1 MPAGVLFASP
11 VLVSHLN
18 VLDNIR
24 LPWVVD
30 GERLDQAY
38 LDILVDTLE
47 LRDVLLSYP
56 ADLSEELQFRVAGVR
71 ALAGRP
77 STVRVYP
84 RTQASQCL
92 DDLVFL
98 AGALGQEVELVD
110 AGGAGS
116 SEGDGSLKP
125 AVALLPESLDD
136 IAPARK
142 LSASQVRLV
151 DQAQQI
157 LDLLPG
163 PVIEAG
169 ELLHLGSEGTSL
181 HGTKNSAHNQ
191 DLADNS

>member
-98 AGALGQEVELVD
+98 AGALGQEAELVD
-110 AGGAGS
+110 AVAE
-116 SEGDGSLKP
+116 SEGDGSLEP

-136 IAPARK
+136 IAPARE

-163 PVIEAG
+163 PVIETG
-169 ELLHLGSEGTSL
+169 EFLHRGSEGTSL
-181 HGTKNSAHNQ
+181 HGTKNSAHNH

>member
-47 LRDVLLSYP
+47 LRDVLLSFP

-110 AGGAGS
+110 AVTE

-136 IAPARK
+136 IAPARE

-163 PVIEAG
+163 PVIETG
-169 ELLHLGSEGTSL
+169 EFLHRGSEGTSL
-181 HGTKNSAHNQ
+181 HGTKNSAHNH

>member
-110 AGGAGS
+110 AVAG
-116 SEGDGSLKP
+116 SEGDGSLEP

-136 IAPARK
+136 IAPARE

-163 PVIEAG
+163 PVIETG
-169 ELLHLGSEGTSL
+169 EFLHRGSEGTSL
-181 HGTKNSAHNQ
+181 HGTKNSAHNH

>member
-47 LRDVLLSYP
+47 LRDVLLSFP

-110 AGGAGS
+110 AVAE
-116 SEGDGSLKP
+116 SEGDGSLEP

-136 IAPARK
+136 IAPARE

-163 PVIEAG
+163 PVIETG
-169 ELLHLGSEGTSL
+169 EFLHRGSEGTSL
-181 HGTKNSAHNQ
+181 HGTKNSAHNH

>member
-110 AGGAGS
+110 AVAE
-116 SEGDGSLKP
+116 SEGDGSLEP

-163 PVIEAG
+163 PVIETG
-169 ELLHLGSEGTSL
+169 EFLHRGSEGTSL
-181 HGTKNSAHNQ
+181 HGTKNSAHNH

>member
-110 AGGAGS
+110 AAAE
-116 SEGDGSLKP
+116 SEDDLSLEP

-136 IAPARK
+136 IAPARE

-151 DQAQQI
+151 DKAQQI

-163 PVIEAG
+163 PVIETG
-169 ELLHLGSEGTSL
+169 EFLHRGSEGTSL
-181 HGTKNSAHNQ
+181 HGTKNSAHNH

>member
-110 AGGAGS
+110 AVAE

-136 IAPARK
+136 IAPARE

>member
-110 AGGAGS
+110 AAAE
-116 SEGDGSLKP
+116 SEDDLSLEP

-136 IAPARK
+136 IAPARE

-163 PVIEAG
+163 PVIETG
-169 ELLHLGSEGTSL
+169 EFLHRGSEGTSL
-181 HGTKNSAHNQ
+181 HGTKNSAHNH

>member
-110 AGGAGS
+110 AAAE
-116 SEGDGSLKP
+116 SEDDLSLEP
-125 AVALLPESLDD
+125 AVDLLPESLDD
-136 IAPARK
+136 IAPARE

-163 PVIEAG
+163 PVIETG
-169 ELLHLGSEGTSL
+169 EFLHRGSEGTSL
-181 HGTKNSAHNQ
+181 HGTKNSAHNH

>member
-110 AGGAGS
+110 AVAE

>member
-24 LPWVVD
+24 LPWVVG

-110 AGGAGS
+110 AVTE

-136 IAPARK
+136 IAPARE

-163 PVIEAG
+163 PVIETG
-169 ELLHLGSEGTSL
+169 EFLHRGSEGTSL
-181 HGTKNSAHNQ
+181 HGTKNSAHNH
-191 DLADNS
+191 DLADNP

>member
-110 AGGAGS
+110 AVAG
-116 SEGDGSLKP
+116 SEGDGSLEP

-136 IAPARK
+136 IAPARE
-142 LSASQVRLV
+142 LSASQLRLV

-163 PVIEAG
+163 PVIETG
-169 ELLHLGSEGTSL
+169 EFLHRGSEGTSL
-181 HGTKNSAHNQ
+181 HGTKNSAHNH

>member
-110 AGGAGS
+110 AVAE
-116 SEGDGSLKP
+116 SEGDGSLRP

-136 IAPARK
+136 IAPARE

-163 PVIEAG
+163 PVIETG
-169 ELLHLGSEGTSL
+169 EFLHRGSEGTSL
-181 HGTKNSAHNQ
+181 HGTKNSAHNH

>member
-110 AGGAGS
+110 AVAE
-116 SEGDGSLKP
+116 SEGDGSLRP

-136 IAPARK
+136 IAPARE

-163 PVIEAG
+163 PVIETG
-169 ELLHLGSEGTSL
+169 EFLHRGSEGTSL
-181 HGTKNSAHNQ
+181 HGTKNSAHNH
-191 DLADNS
+191 DRADNS

>member
-1 MPAGVLFASP
+1 MPAGVLFSSP

-110 AGGAGS
+110 AAAE
-116 SEGDGSLKP
+116 SEDDPSLEP

-136 IAPARK
+136 IAPARE

-163 PVIEAG
+163 PVIETG
-169 ELLHLGSEGTSL
+169 EFLHRGSEGTSL
-181 HGTKNSAHNQ
+181 HGTKNSAHNH

>member
-1 MPAGVLFASP
+1 MPAGVLFACP

-110 AGGAGS
+110 AAAE
-116 SEGDGSLKP
+116 SEDDPSLEP

-136 IAPARK
+136 IAPARE

-163 PVIEAG
+163 PVIETG
-169 ELLHLGSEGTSL
+169 EFLHRGSEGTSL
-181 HGTKNSAHNQ
+181 HGTKNSAHNH

>member
-110 AGGAGS
+110 AVAE
-116 SEGDGSLKP
+116 SEGDGSLEP

-136 IAPARK
+136 IAPARE

-163 PVIEAG
+163 PGIETG
-169 ELLHLGSEGTSL
+169 EFLHRGSEGTSL
-181 HGTKNSAHNQ
+181 HGTKNSAHNH

>member
-110 AGGAGS
+110 AAAE
-116 SEGDGSLKP
+116 SEDDPSLEP

-136 IAPARK
+136 IAPARE

-163 PVIEAG
+163 PVIETG
-169 ELLHLGSEGTSL
+169 EFLHRGSEGTSL
-181 HGTKNSAHNQ
+181 HGTKNSAHNH

>member
-110 AGGAGS
+110 AVAE
-116 SEGDGSLKP
+116 SEGDGSLEP

-136 IAPARK
+136 IAPARE

-163 PVIEAG
+163 PVIETG
-169 ELLHLGSEGTSL
+169 EFLHRGSEGTSL
-181 HGTKNSAHNQ
+181 HGTKNSAHNH

>member
-47 LRDVLLSYP
+47 LRDVLLSFP

-98 AGALGQEVELVD
+98 AGALGQEVELID
-110 AGGAGS
+110 ALAG
-116 SEGDGSLKP
+116 SEGDGSLEP

-136 IAPARK
+136 IAPARE

-163 PVIEAG
+163 PVIETG
-169 ELLHLGSEGTSL
+169 EFLHRGSEGTSL
-181 HGTKNSAHNQ
+181 HGTKNGAHNQ

>member
-110 AGGAGS
+110 AVAG
-116 SEGDGSLKP
+116 SEGDGSLEP

-136 IAPARK
+136 IAPARE

-163 PVIEAG
+163 PVIETG

-181 HGTKNSAHNQ
+181 HGTKNGAHNQ

>member
-47 LRDVLLSYP
+47 LRDVLLSFP

-110 AGGAGS
+110 AAAE
-116 SEGDGSLKP
+116 SEDDLSLEP

-136 IAPARK
+136 IAPARE

-163 PVIEAG
+163 PVIETG
-169 ELLHLGSEGTSL
+169 EFLHRGSEGTSL
-181 HGTKNSAHNQ
+181 HGTKNSAHNH

>member
-110 AGGAGS
+110 AAAE
-116 SEGDGSLKP
+116 SEDDLSLEP

-136 IAPARK
+136 IAPARE

-157 LDLLPG
+157 LDLLLG
-163 PVIEAG
+163 PVIETG
-169 ELLHLGSEGTSL
+169 EFLHRGSEGTSL
-181 HGTKNSAHNQ
+181 HGTKNSAHNH

>member
-84 RTQASQCL
+84 RTQAAQCL

-110 AGGAGS
+110 AVAE
-116 SEGDGSLKP
+116 SEGDGSLEP

-136 IAPARK
+136 IAPARE

-163 PVIEAG
+163 PVIETG
-169 ELLHLGSEGTSL
+169 EFLHRGSEGTSL
-181 HGTKNSAHNQ
+181 HGTKNSAHNH
-191 DLADNS
+191 DLADNP

>member
-47 LRDVLLSYP
+47 LRDVLLSFP

-110 AGGAGS
+110 AAAE
-116 SEGDGSLKP
+116 SEDDPSLEP

-136 IAPARK
+136 IAPARE

-151 DQAQQI
+151 DKAQQI

-163 PVIEAG
+163 PVIETG
-169 ELLHLGSEGTSL
+169 EFLHRGSEGTSL
-181 HGTKNSAHNQ
+181 HGTKNSAHNH

>member
-110 AGGAGS
+110 AVAE

-136 IAPARK
+136 IAPARE

-163 PVIEAG
+163 PVIETG
-169 ELLHLGSEGTSL
+169 EFLHRGSEGTSL

>member
-110 AGGAGS
+110 AVAE

-136 IAPARK
+136 IAPARE

-163 PVIEAG
+163 PVIETG
-169 ELLHLGSEGTSL
+169 EFLHRGSEGTSL
-181 HGTKNSAHNQ
+181 HGTKNSAHNH

>member
-110 AGGAGS
+110 AAAE

-136 IAPARK
+136 IAPARE

-163 PVIEAG
+163 PVIETG
-169 ELLHLGSEGTSL
+169 EFLHRGSEGTSL
-181 HGTKNSAHNQ
+181 HGTKNSAHNH

>member
-38 LDILVDTLE
+38 LDILVDTLK

-110 AGGAGS
+110 AAAE
-116 SEGDGSLKP
+116 SEDDLSLEP

-136 IAPARK
+136 IAPARE

-163 PVIEAG
+163 PVIETG
-169 ELLHLGSEGTSL
+169 EFLHRGSEGTSL
-181 HGTKNSAHNQ
+181 HGTKNSAHNH

>member
-47 LRDVLLSYP
+47 LRDVLLSFP

-110 AGGAGS
+110 AVAG
-116 SEGDGSLKP
+116 SEGDGSLEP

-136 IAPARK
+136 IAPARE

-163 PVIEAG
+163 PVIETG
-169 ELLHLGSEGTSL
+169 EFLHRGSEGTSL
-181 HGTKNSAHNQ
+181 HGTKNSAHNH

>member
-1 MPAGVLFASP
+1 MPAGVLFACP

-110 AGGAGS
+110 AAAE
-116 SEGDGSLKP
+116 SEDDLSLEP

-136 IAPARK
+136 IAPARE

-163 PVIEAG
+163 PVIETG
-169 ELLHLGSEGTSL
+169 EFLHRGSEGTSL
-181 HGTKNSAHNQ
+181 HGTKNSAHNH
-191 DLADNS
+191 DLADNP

>member
-110 AGGAGS
+110 AVAE

-136 IAPARK
+136 IAPARE

-163 PVIEAG
+163 PVIETG

-181 HGTKNSAHNQ
+181 HGTKNSAHNH

>member
-47 LRDVLLSYP
+47 LRDVLLSFP

-110 AGGAGS
+110 AVAE

-136 IAPARK
+136 IAPARE

-163 PVIEAG
+163 PVIETG
-169 ELLHLGSEGTSL
+169 EFLHRGSEGTSL
-181 HGTKNSAHNQ
+181 HGTKNSAHNH

>member
-110 AGGAGS
+110 AAAE
-116 SEGDGSLKP
+116 SEDDPSLEP

-136 IAPARK
+136 IAPARE

-163 PVIEAG
+163 PVIETG
-169 ELLHLGSEGTSL
+169 EFLHRGSEGTSL

-191 DLADNS
+191 DLADNP

>member
-110 AGGAGS
+110 AVAE

-136 IAPARK
+136 IAPARE

-151 DQAQQI
+151 DKAQQI

-163 PVIEAG
+163 PVIETG
-169 ELLHLGSEGTSL
+169 EFLHRGSEGTSL
-181 HGTKNSAHNQ
+181 HGTKNSAHNH

>member
-110 AGGAGS
+110 AVTE

-136 IAPARK
+136 IAPARE

-163 PVIEAG
+163 PVIETG
-169 ELLHLGSEGTSL
+169 EFLHRGSEGTSL
-181 HGTKNSAHNQ
+181 HGTKNSAHNH
-191 DLADNS
+191 DLADNP

>member
-110 AGGAGS
+110 AVAE
-116 SEGDGSLKP
+116 SEGDGSPKP

-136 IAPARK
+136 IAPARE

-163 PVIEAG
+163 PVIETG
-169 ELLHLGSEGTSL
+169 EFLHRGSEGTSL
-181 HGTKNSAHNQ
+181 HGTKNSAHNH